1 MVVRAR
7 KAVNDNKETMSQT
20 QDKELGDTIR
30 NNSSR
35 SRFLRRNL
43 TEYQVVN
50 RIFNRQ
56 YR

>member
-7 KAVNDNKETMSQT
+7 KEVNDNKETMSQT
-20 QDKELGDTIR
+20 QDKELSDTIR
-30 NNSSR
+30 SNSSR
-35 SRFLRRNL
+35 TRFLRRNL